1 MPLCL
6 PVVVPAW
13 RALSTSSTKTTAL
26 VMVSNFGDERSA
38 FLAQTFWRWRVS
50 RPRHWLSQAGVALP
64 PVENLQYPDPMQT
77 PWPPLPSVFDCVLSV
92 ENSTGDDML
101 SPRRYLVSSAAFP
114 ALGPLSHRGQSAKA
128 LQKLLR
134 LTSSSLDA
142 EGIFVVG

>member
-1 MPLCL
+1 MESESATTLAIPGRCCTAAGRKLA
-6 PVVVPAW
+6 VPRSNANSL
-13 RALSTSSTKTTAL
+13 ATTAKC
-26 VMVSNFGDERSA
+26 
-38 FLAQTFWRWRVS
+38 
-50 RPRHWLSQAGVALP
+50 
-64 PVENLQYPDPMQT
+64 
-77 PWPPLPSVFDCVLSV
+77 FDCVLSV